1 MESAVSTAIAE
12 TEDVKGLS
20 SLPMSGRSVVRMGS
34 GVCSVCH
41 VIISTDRGLGIGCPA
56 PKHHSRV
63 PVAQQSR
70 EDVTGRRGPYI
81 RHTERRPARW
91 PRSSQLTPTMATC
104 RPLCLHPEHRRSFF
118 PSSGEPP
125 LPEACRR
132 RTRDPHTS
140 PEPSR
145 LTQCHSPDSNFSW
158 IPPVER
164 RVGGLVFEGPRVVDK
179 WAILGRG

>member
-1 MESAVSTAIAE
+1 MARS
-12 TEDVKGLS
+12 
-20 SLPMSGRSVVRMGS
+20 SVVWLGS
-34 GVCSVCH
+34 GVCSVWH

-63 PVAQQSR
+63 PVTRQSR

-132 RTRDPHTS
+132 RTRGPFTS

-145 LTQCHSPDSNFSW
+145 LTQCYSPDSNFSW
-158 IPPVER
+158 TPPVER
-164 RVGGLVFEGPRVVDK
+164 RVGGLVFDALRVVDK
-179 WAILGRG
+179 WAMLGR

>member
-1 MESAVSTAIAE
+1 
-12 TEDVKGLS
+12 
-20 SLPMSGRSVVRMGS
+20 MSGRSVVRMGS

-41 VIISTDRGLGIGCPA
+41 VIISTDQGLGIGCPA

-70 EDVTGRRGPYI
+70 GDVTGRQYPMYPGIQSAVRRGASGPF
-81 RHTERRPARW
+81 
-91 PRSSQLTPTMATC
+91 QLTPAMATC
-104 RPLCLHPEHRRSFF
+104 RPLFLHPEHRRSFF

-125 LPEACRR
+125 LPGVCRR
-132 RTRDPHTS
+132 RTRYPHTS
-140 PEPSR
+140 PESSR
-145 LTQCHSPDSNFSW
+145 PAQCYSPDSNFSW
-158 IPPVER
+158 TPPVER